1 MEQTMKVNELK
12 EMTNEE
18 LGQQLIDIKK
28 EQFNLK
34 LQQVSGQLENPSRM
48 KDLRRTV
55 ARIKT
60 IQTAK
65 KTEG

>member
-1 MEQTMKVNELK
+1 MKVNELK
-12 EMTNEE
+12 ELTSEE
-18 LGQQLIDIKK
+18 LNQQLVDIKK

-48 KDLRRTV
+48 KELRRTV
-55 ARIKT
+55 ARIRT

-65 KTEG
+65 KVEG

>member
-1 MEQTMKVNELK
+1 MKVKDLK

-18 LGQQLIDIKK
+18 LDQQLVEIKK

-34 LQQVSGQLENPSRM
+34 LQQVSGQLENPARI
-48 KDLRRTV
+48 KELRRTV

-60 IQTAK
+60 IKTAK
-65 KTEG
+65 KVEG

>member
-1 MEQTMKVNELK
+1 MKVKDLK
-12 EMTNEE
+12 EMTIEE
-18 LGQQLIDIKK
+18 LDQQLQDIKK

-34 LQQVSGQLENPSRM
+34 LQQVSGQLENPARI

-60 IQTAK
+60 IQNQK
-65 KTEG
+65 VEG

>member
-1 MEQTMKVNELK
+1 MKVNELK
-12 EMTNEE
+12 EMTMDE
-18 LGQQLIDIKK
+18 LNQQLTDIKK

-34 LQQVSGQLENPSRM
+34 LQQVSGQLENPARM
-48 KDLRRTV
+48 KELRRTV

-65 KTEG
+65 KVEG

>member
-1 MEQTMKVNELK
+1 MKVNELK
-12 EMTNEE
+12 EMTIEE
-18 LGQQLIDIKK
+18 LDQQLVEIKK

-48 KDLRRTV
+48 KELRRTV

-65 KTEG
+65 KVEG

>member
-1 MEQTMKVNELK
+1 MKVKELK
-12 EMTNEE
+12 EMTLEE
-18 LGQQLIDIKK
+18 LDQQLVDIKK

-34 LQQVSGQLENPSRM
+34 LQQVSGQLENPARM
-48 KDLRRTV
+48 KELRRSV

-65 KTEG
+65 KVEG